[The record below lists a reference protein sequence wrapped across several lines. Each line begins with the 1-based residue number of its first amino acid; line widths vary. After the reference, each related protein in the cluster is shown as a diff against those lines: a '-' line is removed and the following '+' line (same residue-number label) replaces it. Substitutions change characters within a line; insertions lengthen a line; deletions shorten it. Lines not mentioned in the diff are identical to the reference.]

1 MSMVMPAGDA
11 GASSTPTP
19 AATTNGFGRVL
30 LALDRV
36 TTGMA
41 GASACLMLAVAVA
54 CGLWQVTVR
63 FLFNAPSEWSEV
75 LTRFALI
82 WMVYLGAALALRQG
96 SMVSIDLMHRLSS
109 GRVRTAL
116 ELFIVLAT
124 IALMAVL
131 VWFGAVV
138 TWRVRFQEVAGLYV
152 AMSWAYLAIPIGAA
166 FSIVSVLAH
175 FVDPKRLELDTAV

>member
-1 MSMVMPAGDA
+1 MSMVMPAGEA
-11 GASSTPTP
+11 GALSVPTST
-19 AATTNGFGRVL
+19 TTVSGLGRLVL
-30 LALDRV
+30 
-36 TTGMA
+36 T
-41 GASACLMLAVAVA
+41 VAVA

-63 FLFNAPSEWSEV
+63 FLFDAPSEWSEV
-75 LTRFALI
+75 VTRFALI

-96 SMVSIDLMHRLSS
+96 SMVSIDLMHRLST
-109 GRVRTAL
+109 GRVRKAL
-116 ELFIVLAT
+116 ELFIVVAT
-124 IALMAVL
+124 ITLMAVL
-131 VWFGAVV
+131 MWFGAIV